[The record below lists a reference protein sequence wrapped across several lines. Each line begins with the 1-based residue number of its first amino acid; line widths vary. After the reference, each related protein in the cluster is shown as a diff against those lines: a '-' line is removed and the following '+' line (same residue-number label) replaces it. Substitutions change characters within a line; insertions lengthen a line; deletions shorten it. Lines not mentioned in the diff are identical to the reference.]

1 MLSKRLADG
10 RRTEAALLLM
20 ALDSALAG
28 RAATASVLKGL
39 APIDNLVRGPMACD
53 APTDPARYRPKG
65 IAA

>member
-1 MLSKRLADG
+1 
-10 RRTEAALLLM
+10 M
-20 ALDSALAG
+20 ALDFALAG